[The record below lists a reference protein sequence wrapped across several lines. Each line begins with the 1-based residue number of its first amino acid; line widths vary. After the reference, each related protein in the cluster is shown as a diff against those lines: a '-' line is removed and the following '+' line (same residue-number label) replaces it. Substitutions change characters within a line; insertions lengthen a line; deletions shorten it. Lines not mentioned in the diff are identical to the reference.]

1 MLLQNH
7 PGKAVFLE
15 VTDLNVFFHPIP
27 QCPIDFALDPLTE
40 FLLQEIALIG
50 AIVEMEL
57 IGMEIVE
64 VFLKDPF
71 DLFR

>member
-15 VTDLNVFFHPIP
+15 VADLNVFFHLVP
-27 QCPIDFALDPLTE
+27 QCPIDFTLDPLTE